1 MLQPVM
7 SVTHRRDAADECG
20 AWRRQ
25 STARSAGMAGQEGRE
40 GVALSAGIGMAW
52 HSMTG
57 KGTEH
62 GMSLYRKLNGS

>member
-20 AWRRQ
+20 AWCRQ

-52 HSMTG
+52 HSMG
-57 KGTEH
+57 
-62 GMSLYRKLNGS
+62 